1 MSQETNRR
9 NLFGRW
15 RKQHRNLGV
24 ITMMLSVVAITALAA
39 GLLPNRLNSP
49 DNFGVLGTFGTKGGI
64 DLSNPF
70 FQNLGTNGR
79 TCGSCHV
86 SSTAWTISPPEVQE
100 RFQRTEGT
108 DPIFRTVDGANCPSA
123 NVATL
128 EERAESYSLLLHRG
142 LIRISIPVP
151 TNADFQITNI
161 FDPFHCRETTQT
173 KPAMYRRPL
182 PATNLPFLTTVMW
195 DGRES
200 PKGRSM
206 NANLTQQAIDATTG
220 HAQGTTPT
228 PQQLQDIVAFE
239 TALFTSQSET
249 QGAGMLTAHG
259 AKGGPVN
266 LSQQKFYVGIND
278 VLGADPTGAPFNPVA
293 FTLYNEWLNSPDP
306 YRASIAHGEVLFNT
320 LPITITGVAG
330 LNDLPGLQT
339 VNGFCTTCH
348 DTPNVGNHSLPLA
361 INIGITDFPALP
373 ALDVSDLPVYSIQC
387 SDGTRKQTTDPARA
401 LITGKCA
408 DVGKTKGPILRGLA
422 ARAPYFHNG
431 SAATLNDVVEFYNQ
445 RFVLNLTEEQKRDL
459 VAFLQT
465 L

>member
-1 MSQETNRR
+1 
-9 NLFGRW
+9 
-15 RKQHRNLGV
+15 
-24 ITMMLSVVAITALAA
+24 MMLSVVAITALAA
-39 GLLPNRLNSP
+39 SLLPNPLNSP
-49 DNFGVLGTFGTKGGI
+49 DPFGVLSTFGTKGGV
-64 DLSNPF
+64 DPSNAF

-86 SSTAWTISPPEVQE
+86 SSTAWTISPPEIQE
-100 RFQRTEGT
+100 RFRRTEGT
-108 DPIFRTVDGANCPSA
+108 DPIFRTVDGSNCPSA
-123 NVATL
+123 NVSTV
-128 EERAESYSLLLHRG
+128 EEREEAYSLLLHKG
-142 LIRISIPVP
+142 LIRISIAVP
-151 TNADFQITNI
+151 ANADFKITNI
-161 FDPFHCRETTQT
+161 FDPYHCNETTLTQ
-173 KPAMYRRPL
+173 PAMYRRPL

-200 PKGRSM
+200 PKGRSL

-228 PQQLQDIVAFE
+228 SQQLQDIVAFE
-239 TALFTSQSET
+239 TALFTAQAEAHGEGT
-249 QGAGMLTAHG
+249 LTAHG
-259 AKGGPVN
+259 AQGGPVN

-278 VLGADPTGAPFNPVA
+278 VLGGDPTGAPFNPVA
-293 FTLYNEWLNSPDP
+293 FTIYDKWINSPDP
-306 YRASIAHGEVLFNT
+306 HRASVAQGEVLFNT

-330 LNDLPGLQT
+330 LNDLPGLST

-361 INIGITDFPALP
+361 INIGITDFPAMP
-373 ALDVSDLPVYSIQC
+373 ALDVSGLPVYSIQC